1 MRVFGSWR
9 FCGSASLLTAAV
21 VIWVGVFLLSWPSSG
36 SEGYSAF
43 SMVEA
48 PHAEQPADGHQIE
61 GNYLAVFAEED
72 EAWDELPKNA
82 RPLRAL
88 VYLLFFGLAF
98 VWLGVCGWK
107 RRRPQVCSPISYPF
121 HSVVCL
127 HQRRSVA
134 TLLGVFRL

>member
-21 VIWVGVFLLSWPSSG
+21 VLWVGVFLLSWPSSG

-61 GNYLAVFAEED
+61 GNHLAVFAGDD
-72 EAWDELPKNA
+72 EARKILPKNA
-82 RPLRAL
+82 GLLRAL
-88 VYLLFFGLAF
+88 VFALFFGLAF
-98 VWLGVCGWK
+98 GWLGVCGCM
-107 RRRPQVCSPISYPF
+107 RRRAEVFSSIGYPF
-121 HSVVCL
+121 HSVVHL

-134 TLLGVFRL
+134 SLLGVFRL